1 MRIIL
6 ETAEPYS
13 IQCVKEK
20 RENALNIVDGRSSV
34 ARCGSRKIVGYHDW
48 KSKWVVVE
56 WENGGREEERKNR
69 RAMEV
74 AYIACAARIRSS

>member
-20 RENALNIVDGRSSV
+20 RENALNIVVRVV
-34 ARCGSRKIVGYHDW
+34 ARGKSSDNTRLKIEVGGI
-48 KSKWVVVE
+48 VE
-56 WENGGREEERKNR
+56 WENGGREEES
-69 RAMEV
+69 
-74 AYIACAARIRSS
+74 I

>member
-20 RENALNIVDGRSSV
+20 RENAWNIVVGSS
-34 ARCGSRKIVGYHDW
+34 RLRLEENRRLKIEV
-48 KSKWVVVE
+48 
-56 WENGGREEERKNR
+56 GGRVGRNGEGQGEEGRNR
-69 RAMEV
+69 RAADRGGVQERV
-74 AYIACAARIRSS
+74 HILGHLINK

>member
-20 RENALNIVDGRSSV
+20 RENALNIVVRVV
-34 ARCGSRKIVGYHDW
+34 ARGKSSDNTRLKIEVG
-48 KSKWVVVE
+48 
-56 WENGGREEERKNR
+56 GGRMVGKWETR
-69 RAMEV
+69 RRE
-74 AYIACAARIRSS
+74 YLSTSFK